1 MKLEIEVLDFVALKL
16 SFETQLAAQSSF
28 QNSELLM
35 LDCKAALTS
44 LKIQKLMSTQDYA

>member
-16 SFETQLAAQSSF
+16 SSERQLAAQSSS

-35 LDCKAALTS
+35 LDRKAELAS
-44 LKIQKLMSTQDYA
+44 LKIQKLMSTQAHA